1 MSRKTR
7 VKKTIIG
14 ALLCAT
20 PFLFG
25 LSTTHA
31 ESLIDENNYDQ
42 VLNIQMSLANAGQ
55 NLSVDGVWGPQTKNA
70 IIAFQEYHGIATT
83 GEVDNDT
90 MYLLKRFQSDVVSRG
105 FTRSIVVEA
114 TGYTRYDEGCSDYTA
129 TGEYL
134 RRGIIA
140 VDPSIIPMGTRVF
153 IPGYGIAVAA
163 DTGGA
168 IRGNKI
174 DLAFDSRSE
183 AFAWGRRTITM
194 FIL

>member
-1 MSRKTR
+1 MTVKTR
-7 VKKTIIG
+7 INKTILG
-14 ALLCAT
+14 AVLCAT

-31 ESLIDENNYDQ
+31 ESVIDQNNTEQ
-42 VLNIQMSLANAGQ
+42 VLAVQMSLANAGQ
-55 NLSVDGVWGPQTKNA
+55 NLLVDGVWGPQTERA
-70 IIAFQEYHGIATT
+70 IVAFQGYNGIATT

-153 IPGYGIAVAA
+153 IPGYGVAVAA

-174 DLAFDSRSE
+174 DLAFDTRSE

>member
-20 PFLFG
+20 PFLFS

-55 NLSVDGVWGPQTKNA
+55 NLSVDGVWGAQTRNA
-70 IIAFQEYHGIATT
+70 IIAFQEYNGIATT

-90 MYLLKRFQSDVVSRG
+90 MYLLKRFQTDISRG
-105 FTRSIVVEA
+105 FTRSLVVEA
-114 TGYTRYDEGCSDYTA
+114 TGYTRYDEGCGDYTA

-153 IPGYGIAVAA
+153 IPGYGVAVAA

-183 AFAWGRRTITM
+183 AFAWGRRMVTM
-194 FIL
+194 FII

>member
-1 MSRKTR
+1 MTSQTR

-14 ALLCAT
+14 ALICAT

-25 LSTTHA
+25 VSTTHA
-31 ESLIDENNYDQ
+31 ESFIDENNYEQ
-42 VLNIQMSLANAGQ
+42 VLNIQMSLVNAGQ
-55 NLSVDGVWGPQTKNA
+55 NLWVDGVWGPQTKKA
-70 IIAFQEYHGIATT
+70 IIAFQEYHRIATT

-90 MYLLKRFQSDVVSRG
+90 MYLLKRFQTDISRG
-105 FTRSIVVEA
+105 FTRSLVVEA
-114 TGYTRYDEGCSDYTA
+114 TGYTRYDEGCGDYTA

-153 IPGYGIAVAA
+153 IPGYGVAVAA

>member
-1 MSRKTR
+1 MPRKTR

-14 ALLCAT
+14 ALICAT
-20 PFLFG
+20 PFLFD

-55 NLSVDGVWGPQTKNA
+55 NLLVDGVWGAQTKNA
-70 IIAFQEYHGIATT
+70 IIAFQEYNGIATT

-153 IPGYGIAVAA
+153 IPGYGVAVAA

-183 AFAWGRRTITM
+183 AFAWGRRTVTM
-194 FIL
+194 FII

>member
-1 MSRKTR
+1 MTIKTR
-7 VKKTIIG
+7 INKTILG
-14 ALLCAT
+14 AVLCAT

-25 LSTTHA
+25 LSTTNA
-31 ESLIDENNYDQ
+31 ESLIDENNYEQ

-55 NLSVDGVWGPQTKNA
+55 NLLVDGVWGPQTKKA
-70 IIAFQEYHGIATT
+70 IIAFQEYHRIATT

-90 MYLLKRFQSDVVSRG
+90 MYLLKRFQTDISRG
-105 FTRSIVVEA
+105 FTRSLVVEA
-114 TGYTRYDEGCSDYTA
+114 TGYTRYDEGCGDYTA

-153 IPGYGIAVAA
+153 IPGYGVAVAA